1 MPTQEEVDAADL
13 QTETEQSEETQEKPE
28 VEQTESEAESG
39 AADEK
44 RESKPKGK
52 GGFQRRIDK
61 LTRRIY
67 ELEKERES
75 GKGQTRPTEDPE
87 PKESDFNDV
96 HAFLKAQ
103 AKWEARQEVR
113 AERAA
118 EEKRAEDRRM
128 QQVFDDYNRGVES
141 LEEKYEDFDEV
152 MESATVSIPKAA
164 QIAIIEH
171 ENGPEIAYYLAKHPD
186 EAEQL
191 LEMSSTRAVA
201 EIGRIGY
208 QISSASKQKPRTT
221 APAPVRH
228 VGSSAARSS
237 VPLGQLDYQAYKK
250 ARESERQRK

>member
-1 MPTQEEVDAADL
+1 MPTQEEVYTADL
-13 QTETEQSEETQEKPE
+13 QTETEQSEETQEQPE
-28 VEQTESEAESG
+28 VEETESEAESG
-39 AADEK
+39 AADDK
-44 RESKPKGK
+44 QESKPKGK

-75 GKGQTRPTEDPE
+75 PKGQNRQTDDPE
-87 PKESDFNDV
+87 PKESEFTDI

-118 EEKRAEDRRM
+118 EEKWAEDRRM
-128 QQVFDDYNRGVES
+128 QQVFDDYNRGVEA

-152 MESATVSIPKAA
+152 MESATASIPKAA

-186 EAEQL
+186 EAEEL

-208 QISSASKQKPRTT
+208 QISSASKPKLRTT
-221 APAPVRH
+221 APAPIRPL
-228 VGSSAARSS
+228 GSSAARSS
-237 VPLGQLDYQAYKK
+237 VPMDKLPYQQFKK
-250 ARESERQRK
+250 AREAQLERK